1 MRGPVVRRRETV
13 NMLGQ
18 YLHFDEAET
27 FLKSVRVAE
36 EKERHRRELSPAESE
51 EFFER
56 IRRAERARREEN
68 AWYLHHPAS
77 DGPWP
82 GLTDEQGEQR

>member
-1 MRGPVVRRRETV
+1 MGR
-13 NMLGQ
+13 
-18 YLHFDEAET
+18 YLHFDEAKT
-27 FLKSVRVAE
+27 FLNSVAEAE

-56 IRRAERARREEN
+56 IRRAQRAERAERN
-68 AWYLHHPAS
+68 WYLHHPAS

-82 GLTDEQGEQR
+82 GIIDEQGEQR